1 MDIKFIGEVVPAR
14 LNSASAVEIVD
25 NNIFI
30 AGDNI
35 NYLYHYNSSF
45 RLLDKIKLFTQADY
59 EEQPKPVKQDWEA
72 MSTINTVDIANQ
84 ILIIGSGSTSH
95 RNNAFLFNPIT
106 KQSTAI
112 AHWPAFYDELR
123 SLLVPGEELNIEG
136 LAQVGKHLV
145 LLNRGNL
152 TGGNCMFIADTATVL
167 KNVVQV
173 SRIDSNPF
181 VINKTAAGYTGAYY
195 LEELDMLLYTATAEI
210 TTNAYD
216 DGKVMG
222 SAIGYFSNIS
232 KRLNDAV
239 LKPDVQCEL
248 KDIIKGKVESLSM
261 LRKTENSYVFL
272 AVTDNDGAQGSLFE
286 LLLRF

>member
-1 MDIKFIGEVVPAR
+1 MDVKFIGEVVPAR
-14 LNSASAVEIVD
+14 LNSASAVEIVG

-45 RLLDKIKLFTQADY
+45 RLLDKIKLFTQADF
-59 EEQPKPVKQDWEA
+59 EEQPKPIKHDWEA
-72 MSTINTVDIANQ
+72 MSTITTADITNQ
-84 ILIIGSGSTSH
+84 ILIIGSGSTSY
-95 RNNAFLFNPIT
+95 RNNAFLFNPTT
-106 KQSTAI
+106 KQSRVI

-123 SLLVPGEELNIEG
+123 NLLTPGEELNIEG
-136 LAQVGKHLV
+136 LAQVGKYLV
-145 LLNRGNL
+145 FFNRGNL
-152 TGGNCMFIADTATVL
+152 TGGNCLFIADTATAL
-167 KNVVQV
+167 KSVAEV
-173 SRIDSNPF
+173 SRINSLPF
-181 VINKTAAGYTGAYY
+181 AINKTAAGYTGSYY
-195 LEELDMLLYTATAEI
+195 LKELDMLLYTATAEV

-232 KRLNDAV
+232 KRLKDAE
-239 LKPDVQCEL
+239 LKPDAQFDL

-261 LRKTENSYVFL
+261 LRKSENSYVFL
-272 AVTDNDGAQGSLFE
+272 AVTDNDGAPGSLFE